1 MLINYQRVGNI
12 TPLLLPKELKCF
24 KMIASEIQRQILDFA
39 HVSEYVKCR
48 KLLKLSVSYR
58 KSKSVAS
65 KPFKRI
71 WRQLKRKNDDCYQ
84 ILILFRLNFPTLLIY
99 LMRLIEH
106 LLDINI

>member
-1 MLINYQRVGNI
+1 MLINYQRIGNV
-12 TPLLLPKELKCF
+12 TSLLLPKELKCF

-71 WRQLKRKNDDCYQ
+71 WRQLKRKNDDCYW
-84 ILILFRLNFPTLLIY
+84 ILINFPTLLIY
-99 LMRLIEH
+99 LLRLIEH